1 MNKIFKAASLLAAA
15 GALLAACTKPEIGAG
30 TITVTPAS
38 IEFEAVG
45 AAEQTISINADGQW
59 YIYAPEWLSVT
70 PLEGNGNCEL
80 KIAASD
86 NVDSYKEVCAP
97 RADVMSI
104 WSLEGASAS
113 VSVSQKGEAGL
124 DATRTFVKVTEASQI
139 TTDKQFLIVADNK
152 GTLYAMSFFN
162 QGSQGDGYYSYIDGE
177 KVSANE
183 DGSISYSG
191 NKIQYTLAAKGDKGY
206 TLAMSNGFMLWQ
218 NNDTHTN
225 FYSTKDKAKASTF
238 TISFDSETKCALI
251 DNASAGNKRV
261 AMDGTKN
268 SFGAYTSTD
277 GKILPSLYI
286 DQAAPST
293 EVLRAEEKTTVS
305 SSTTSASIAVTANCK
320 WTVRNH
326 DSWIKNFTKSG
337 ENNGSI
343 EITFDA
349 NTTGAAR
356 TAEFLII
363 GQAGNTK
370 IYLTQNAPLKTVAE
384 LNTLVSSKATSYE
397 FEAKDL
403 LVTYV
408 NGSNAFFEDKTG
420 GILLYLK
427 GHEFKVGD
435 KINGLFSGSCTLYSN
450 LPELT
455 SFEKSDKLTITS
467 GAEVKPTKI
476 SLKDLNANFK
486 RYISCLVQI
495 DGIEVETGVNSS
507 SKTGKVKT
515 ADGSVT
521 VYNKGSML
529 LVAGSKGSLIG
540 TPAVNKDANQLNV
553 WEPSHFIAS
562 YTVSEISVKSASL
575 KVAPGATAN
584 VNASVNVDAPLS
596 YVSSDP
602 AVATVDDKGTVTG
615 VGMGTAT
622 ITVSIAAGEKWSSA
636 ETKVTVT
643 VAAAKPEIEIAVSD
657 MPDKYPDPETTFS
670 VGVYDFYDFNV
681 ANFGRG
687 IQFKKGVGAYI
698 ANKTAL
704 PRIKTITFVEKT
716 GKTHPTLV
724 VTAGTAAKPED
735 VTITSTDGKVYDF
748 SGGNYTFFMIKNGSS
763 TSYLDKII
771 ITFFK

>member
-30 TITVTPAS
+30 TITVTRAS

-162 QGSQGDGYYSYIDGE
+162 QGSKGDDTYNYIDGE
-177 KVSANE
+177 KVSANK

-191 NKIQYTLAAKGDKGY
+191 NKIQYTLAAKGDGY

-218 NNDTHTN
+218 NNDTYSN
-225 FYSTKDKAKASTF
+225 FYSTKDNSKASTF

-277 GKILPSLYI
+277 DKILPSLYI

-305 SSTTSASIAVTANCK
+305 SSTISASIAVTANCK

-356 TAEFLII
+356 TAEFLVI
-363 GQAGNTK
+363 GQAGNIKVT
-370 IYLTQNAPLKTVAE
+370 LTQNAPLKTVAE
-384 LNTLVSSKATSYE
+384 LNKLVSSKATSYE

-521 VYNKGSML
+521 VYNKGTML

-540 TPAVNKDANQLNV
+540 TPSVNKDANQLNV
-553 WEPSHFIAS
+553 WEPSHFVAS

-584 VNASVNVDAPLS
+584 VNASANVEAPLS

-615 VGMGTAT
+615 VAAGTAT
-622 ITVSIAAGEKWSSA
+622 ITVSIAAGQKWSSA

-643 VAAAKPEIEIAVSD
+643 VAAAKPEIEIADSD
-657 MPDKYPDPETTFS
+657 MPTAYPKTETTFT
-670 VGVYDFYDFNV
+670 VGAYDFYDLQV
-681 ANFGRG
+681 AHFENG
-687 IQFKKGVGAYI
+687 IQFKKSAGAYI

-704 PRIKTITFVEKT
+704 PRIKTITFVKKGEMSYSA
-716 GKTHPTLV
+716 LSL
-724 VTAGTAAKPED
+724 TAGTSEKPEG
-735 VTITSTDGKVYDF
+735 VTINSTDGLVYDF

-771 ITFFK
+771 ITYFE